1 MRKTTTNPE
10 PGETPALPRK
20 PGRPRKVDP
29 VQSFLRDVQD
39 AAEFSD
45 QLRQQL
51 EYLPGR
57 LDSEFIFRTAQ
68 AVFEADVARKGDLKN
83 HIALR
88 RLRQVDRA
96 QDETFVQRE
105 RAIEQR
111 EKQLLLAREKFEFDA
126 AASVLDHLTEVRAI
140 AADRTLRHRA
150 KIDKVRLR
158 LFGAPPELEPAP
170 MPVTFPLSAPLPD
183 PEETGELL
191 NCRTGAPPA
200 A

>member
-1 MRKTTTNPE
+1 MPTAKPNPE
-10 PGETPALPRK
+10 PGETPAIQRK

-39 AAEFSD
+39 AAEFST

-96 QDETFVQRE
+96 QDETFTQRE

-111 EKQLLLAREKFEFDA
+111 EKQILLAREKFEFDA
-126 AASVLDHLTEVRAI
+126 AAAVLDHLTEVRNI
-140 AADRTLRHRA
+140 AADKSLRHRV
-150 KIDKVRLR
+150 KIEKVRFR
-158 LFGAPPELEPAP
+158 LFGAAPEPEPMPAPATFALSTPLPIEEPA
-170 MPVTFPLSAPLPD
+170 A
-183 PEETGELL
+183 
-191 NCRTGAPPA
+191 
-200 A
+200 

>member
-1 MRKTTTNPE
+1 MPVSTTKT
-10 PGETPALPRK
+10 GEKDAPAARRG
-20 PGRPRKVDP
+20 PGRPRKTDP
-29 VQSFLRDVQD
+29 VQSFLRDVRD

-68 AVFEADVARKGDLKN
+68 AVFEADVARKGDLKS

-96 QDETFVQRE
+96 QDESFTQRE

-111 EKQLLLAREKFEFDA
+111 ERQLLLAREKFEFDA
-126 AASVLDHLTEVRAI
+126 AASVLDHLTEVREI
-140 AADRTLRHRA
+140 AADKGLRHRA

-158 LFGAPPELEPAP
+158 LFGAPPEPEAPPAP
-170 MPVTFPLSAPLPD
+170 ATFPLCAPAEAA
-183 PEETGELL
+183 EETIV
-191 NCRTGAPPA
+191 
-200 A
+200 